1 MSGVQLGGG
10 LGRGERLVMDGQTSI
25 EPKREDMAEE
35 EPMLVSPP
43 TQEMA
48 HHVADYSNFTRLFK
62 WGAIVCFVT
71 GFLWLMIVK
80 AYW

>member
-1 MSGVQLGGG
+1 MS
-10 LGRGERLVMDGQTSI
+10 
-25 EPKREDMAEE
+25 EE